1 LTEHVGFIPNNI
13 IDRSLLISVKRP
25 AEDILAGMA
34 DVETTC
40 VEPTQNLKNLYYN
53 FNTDSGSQTSLTKIV
68 CGNII
73 DKITSYTFTNEFRDA
88 VYDILIY
95 DLDAVEC
102 FWFVFVHMSK
112 QKTIDGSLM
121 NKDISIPLPIPETP
135 QQQLQGDIP
144 CRAVVFF
151 KESKMIVEKRIYKI
165 YILFYIIRL

>member
-53 FNTDSGSQTSLTKIV
+53 FNTDSGSQTSLTKIA
-68 CGNII
+68 II

-95 DLDAVEC
+95 DLIEC

-112 QKTIDGSLM
+112 QKTTGL
-121 NKDISIPLPIPETP
+121 
-135 QQQLQGDIP
+135 
-144 CRAVVFF
+144 
-151 KESKMIVEKRIYKI
+151 
-165 YILFYIIRL
+165 

>member
-1 LTEHVGFIPNNI
+1 VGFIPNNI

-73 DKITSYTFTNEFRDA
+73 DKITSYTFTNEFDA

-121 NKDISIPLPIPETP
+121 NKDISIPSTYLKHHNNNYREIFHVER
-135 QQQLQGDIP
+135 L
-144 CRAVVFF
+144 FF
-151 KESKMIVEKRIYKI
+151 
-165 YILFYIIRL
+165 LFVKNLK